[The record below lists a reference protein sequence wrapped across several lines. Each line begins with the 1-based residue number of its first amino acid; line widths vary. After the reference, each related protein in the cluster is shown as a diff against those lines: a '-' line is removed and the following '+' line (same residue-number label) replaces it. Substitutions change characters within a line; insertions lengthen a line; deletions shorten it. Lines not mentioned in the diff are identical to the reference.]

1 MEFALKVNFKKSYFI
16 IHFNYYTV
24 VIWNSGS

>member
-1 MEFALKVNFKKSYFI
+1 MEFASKFALKVNFKKSYFI

-24 VIWNSGS
+24 VI